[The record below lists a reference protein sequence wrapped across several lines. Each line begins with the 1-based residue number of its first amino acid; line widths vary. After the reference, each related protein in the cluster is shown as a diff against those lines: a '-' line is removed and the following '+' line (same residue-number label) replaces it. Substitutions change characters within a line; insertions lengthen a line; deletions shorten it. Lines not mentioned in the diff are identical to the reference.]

1 MQEGAA
7 RSQLPVRNMANVYS
21 SMAAA
26 TQYRKF
32 LNTELMAIVYD
43 LETTGLNPAINHPIQ
58 VAARLCAVSP
68 YGLDEICSQSWY
80 INPGYQLPQKIV
92 ELTGITDRFLAT
104 QPKES
109 EVIREIVGFFENY
122 PVIGYN
128 NGKFDDLFMQQMYQR
143 YGYAW
148 KPKMSMDIY
157 ALVKTLFNPG
167 QLKNQKLVTLAEHFQ
182 VTDQIEAFH
191 NAESDTLATILVA
204 NKCLDLCKPAEVTGN
219 GATCK
224 VKSVRYY
231 EHPKN
236 WKVKRIYVDT
246 DITRFYFDV
255 TSMTW
260 NPVYDDDLIS
270 QYNMQ
275 DVIRQVLHMTGCKD
289 EVELAAYKG

>member
-109 EVIREIVGFFENY
+109 EVIRENVGIFENY
-122 PVIGYN
+122 QVIGYN

-157 ALVKTLFNPG
+157 ALVKTLFKPG

-236 WKVKRIYVDT
+236 WIVKRIYVVT
-246 DITRFYFDV
+246 DIT
-255 TSMTW
+255 
-260 NPVYDDDLIS
+260 
-270 QYNMQ
+270 
-275 DVIRQVLHMTGCKD
+275 
-289 EVELAAYKG
+289 